1 MMHGAPASFAA
12 SIAEPQL
19 FERGLRLDDD
29 RVGAGV
35 DQRLRLLVERLAH
48 LLLR

>member
-1 MMHGAPASFAA
+1 MPR
-12 SIAEPQL
+12 PQL

-35 DQRLRLLVERLAH
+35 DERLGLLAERLAH
-48 LLLR
+48 LLPR